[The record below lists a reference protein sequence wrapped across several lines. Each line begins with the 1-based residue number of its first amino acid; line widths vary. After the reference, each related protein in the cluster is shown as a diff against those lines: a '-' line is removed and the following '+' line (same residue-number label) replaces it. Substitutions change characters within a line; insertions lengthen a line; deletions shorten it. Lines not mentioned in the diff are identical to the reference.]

1 MAHLCILQSLK
12 LIEQLTAQ
20 HGIEVSLDAFA
31 YLVHLTTP
39 DKEYSKQNAKLEQNS
54 VRSLTLPCLARWR
67 RHGHDTSGEY
77 LSQLLSLVYEQAAEY
92 KGNCVQLRACTCT
105 KHKGNHVQYNTV
117 HNHEQKQLTLYM

>member
-39 DKEYSKQNAKLEQNS
+39 GKEYSKQNAELQQNL

-67 RHGHDTSGEY
+67 RCGHDTSGEC
-77 LSQLLSLVYEQAAEY
+77 LSQLSTSVYEQATKR
-92 KGNCVQLRACTCT
+92 KGNCVQL
-105 KHKGNHVQYNTV
+105 HVHVQNTRETMFGTTLYTI
-117 HNHEQKQLTLYM
+117 HEQQQLTLYM